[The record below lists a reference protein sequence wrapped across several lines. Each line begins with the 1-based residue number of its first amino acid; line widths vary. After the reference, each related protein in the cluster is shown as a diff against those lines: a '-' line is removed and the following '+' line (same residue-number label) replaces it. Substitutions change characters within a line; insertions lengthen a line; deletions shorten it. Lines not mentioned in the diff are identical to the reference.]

1 MSAPPLFWTTGPADE
16 VSVGSVGLR
25 ARVAEGNGVGHLVI
39 DHPVLDTFA
48 LAAAALA
55 ATTTLRVVAVVDP
68 SAQHPFLLA
77 RAAATLDHVG
87 RGRLAVLLDNSEV
100 APDVLADVVTA
111 LDALWNSWDAD
122 AQVLDETTGT
132 FADPAKVRP
141 IHHEGPHVRSRG
153 PLNLPHA
160 PQPLLPLWARTAV
173 PTELGTRFDVVLGQ
187 DTW

>member
-1 MSAPPLFWTTGPADE
+1 VSAPTLFWTTGPADE
-16 VSVGSVGLR
+16 MSVGSVGLR
-25 ARVAEGNGVGHLVI
+25 ARLAESNGVGHLVI

-55 ATTTLRVVAVVDP
+55 ATTSLRVVAVVDP
-68 SAQHPFLLA
+68 TAQHPFLLA

-87 RGRLAVLLDNSEV
+87 RGRLAVLLENSGT

-122 AQVLDETTGT
+122 AQVLDEASGT

-141 IHHEGPHVRSRG
+141 IHHEGPHVRTRG
-153 PLNLPHA
+153 PLNVPHA
-160 PQPLLPLWARTAV
+160 PQPRLPLWARTPV
-173 PTELGTRFDVVLGQ
+173 PASLTGRFDVVLDGE
-187 DTW
+187 TW